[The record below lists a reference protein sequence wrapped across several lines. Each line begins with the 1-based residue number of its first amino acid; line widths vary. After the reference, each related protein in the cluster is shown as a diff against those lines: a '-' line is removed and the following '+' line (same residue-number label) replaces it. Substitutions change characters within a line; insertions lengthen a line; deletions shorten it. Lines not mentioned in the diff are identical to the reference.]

1 MAKIDLIIDIGS
13 SYINIYKGDEGLVLR
28 EPSMVV
34 LSNGKNIV
42 AYGSEAKKMVL
53 SIMPENCSVVC
64 PIQEGSIRYL
74 KLAVSMLDHFISMV
88 VRRKEFFFKPKV
100 RIFANIP
107 CGSSEEEKKIFEDVL
122 YCCGAKEVYLIESPV
137 MALYG
142 VSGNTPRSKYI
153 IDIGG
158 GITDIAYIEEGK
170 MLFGK
175 SYGIG
180 GLNMDQG
187 IIGCVENAYSLQI
200 NLSRAELLKCE
211 IGTLF
216 PNENGSM
223 NIDGKN
229 PLSLIPKYMVIE
241 TEGIRGSLAFFYGK
255 IADIVLE
262 SFKNFSSEAI
272 SKIKSEGIYVV
283 GGGAGIH
290 GLKEFLEGKLEIPVY
305 IPEKPALC
313 GVHGGGRLLL
323 DPEEFN
329 KILNIEEYNENR

>member
-13 SYINIYKGDEGLVLR
+13 SYINIYKQDEGLVLR
-28 EPSMVV
+28 EPSLVV
-34 LSNGKNIV
+34 SAGNKNI
-42 AYGSEAKKMVL
+42 AFGNAARNMVQKIL
-53 SIMPENCSVVC
+53 PENCSVIC

-74 KLAVSMLDHFISMV
+74 KKAVSMLDYFISLV
-88 VRRKEFFFKPKV
+88 VKRKEHFFTPKV

-107 CGSSEEEKKIFEDVL
+107 CGASKEEKRVFEDVL
-122 YCCGAKEVYLIESPV
+122 YACGAKEVYLIEAPI

-142 VSGNTPRSKYI
+142 VAGKTPRSKYI

-180 GLNMDQG
+180 GVNMDQG

-200 NLSRAELLKCE
+200 GLSRAEMLKLE

-216 PNENGSM
+216 KNENGVM

-229 PLSLIPKYMVIE
+229 PLSLMPKYMNIE
-241 TEGIRGSLAFFYGK
+241 TEGIRGSLLFFYGK

-262 SFKNFSSEAI
+262 SLKNFSSETAA
-272 SKIKSEGIYVV
+272 KIKSDGVYVV
-283 GGGAGIH
+283 GGGASIH
-290 GLKEFLEGKLEIPVY
+290 GLKEFLEAKLGMPVY
-305 IPEKPALC
+305 IPQNPAICAVL
-313 GVHGGGRLLL
+313 GGSRLL
-323 DPEEFN
+323 DDDEEFS
-329 KILNIEEYNENR
+329 KILNMKEYNENRE